1 MKPSDSTK
9 QERGKNG
16 LEWAVFGLSSLLV
29 AGVLATLIHA
39 ALTVGSDP
47 ARLEITLGEPL
58 VSAEQ
63 IRVPVKVFNHGDVA
77 ASSIEIEVTGEIAS
91 GPQISGVTV
100 NFIPKRASRSA
111 WVSFSGGEIPR
122 GLSARILGYED
133 L

>member
-1 MKPSDSTK
+1 MQSNIEHFARFDKTVPSMD
-9 QERGKNG
+9 
-16 LEWAVFGLSSLLV
+16 W
-29 AGVLATLIHA
+29 LIGHRPWNS
-39 ALTVGSDP
+39 VIS
-47 ARLEITLGEPL
+47 
-58 VSAEQ
+58 
-63 IRVPVKVFNHGDVA
+63 